1 MLQTA
6 VMTECRRE
14 CMACDTD
21 NVRARQVWSTDNGSP
36 VTVAGTNQPLKG
48 GKGSNWEGAAR
59 ARAVEPL
66 CDP

>member
-1 MLQTA
+1 
-6 VMTECRRE
+6 
-14 CMACDTD
+14 MACDTD